1 VERVRKAGFAAARV
15 EVHVHGQDA
24 GAAHGVE
31 VRPHHHHGHD
41 HAHHH
46 HHEHK
51 HEHHHHEAT
60 RTYAEVRAIIEAGE
74 LPDPVREQAL
84 AVFHR
89 LAEAEAK
96 VHGATLDAVHF
107 HEVGAVDS
115 IVDIVGVALALH
127 LLGVERVS
135 ASPVPT
141 GSGTVTAAHGVMP
154 VPAPA
159 TAELLRGIPLRAME
173 ADGELT
179 TPTGA
184 AILAALA
191 TEFGPLP
198 AMRVAS
204 LGYGAGRKDLAFPN
218 VTRVFI
224 GEAADLSEATAV
236 SVIEANLDDQSPELY
251 HYVMER
257 LFDAGALDVY
267 LQPVLM
273 KKGRPAQ
280 VLTVLCRPEALD
292 SLVEIL
298 FAETT
303 TFGIRYSERRRV
315 VLQREWLTVAVSGGE
330 VRVKVGRRGG
340 RLQTLS
346 PEYEDC
352 RQLAA
357 SAGRP
362 LKWVHTEA
370 LVAAHR
376 LLAEGGEAPA
386 SGTESA

>member
-1 VERVRKAGFAAARV
+1 
-15 EVHVHGQDA
+15 
-24 GAAHGVE
+24 
-31 VRPHHHHGHD
+31 
-41 HAHHH
+41 
-46 HHEHK
+46 
-51 HEHHHHEAT
+51 
-60 RTYAEVRAIIEAGE
+60 
-74 LPDPVREQAL
+74 
-84 AVFHR
+84 
-89 LAEAEAK
+89 
-96 VHGATLDAVHF
+96 
-107 HEVGAVDS
+107 
-115 IVDIVGVALALH
+115 
-127 LLGVERVS
+127 
-135 ASPVPT
+135 
-141 GSGTVTAAHGVMP
+141 
-154 VPAPA
+154 
-159 TAELLRGIPLRAME
+159 ME